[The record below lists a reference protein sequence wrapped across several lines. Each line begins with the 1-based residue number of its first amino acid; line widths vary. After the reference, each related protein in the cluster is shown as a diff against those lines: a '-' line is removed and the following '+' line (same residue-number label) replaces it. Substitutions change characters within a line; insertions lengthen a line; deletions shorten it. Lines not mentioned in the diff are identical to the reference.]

1 MNMPKIAF
9 GIKFIITWIVVIIL
23 MILVKMYLVS

>member
-1 MNMPKIAF
+1 MTKISF
-9 GIKFIITWIVVIIL
+9 GIKFIVLWVVVIIL

>member
-1 MNMPKIAF
+1 MPKISF
-9 GIKFIITWIVVIIL
+9 GIKFIILWIVVIVL